1 MGNANSQPQG
11 GGVKLIG
18 GSISMS
24 YSLGTNGSDTLL
36 PNQFLQPN
44 GFLQSANK
52 RYKLIMQTDGNFVG
66 YQEDKPFWASNTSG
80 RPGGF
85 VIMQTDG
92 NLVLNAGTAPINNQG
107 AFWSSQT
114 NGKGVPGKYRLV
126 MRNDRNIVIYDLTNQ
141 AIWASNTNI
150 ASLKTYEGP
159 ENGVDYPGNDI
170 QEFPN
175 SDPNDCADRCNDR
188 SECVGFATNSAGQ
201 NCWLKS
207 SFGAPIQND
216 QRPTWKK
223 PGVNTSGGAFLQG
236 LRGEA
241 ARKQAEAVAAK
252 QAAEAAE
259 AARVAAEAEKAR
271 QTQAEAARAAQAEA
285 ARRAAAAAEAER
297 AARAA
302 AEQRAAE
309 AAAAAARDAA
319 AKAKAEADAK
329 AAADAAA
336 AAKAKADADAKAA
349 ADAAAAAKAQAA
361 ATLAALMERIAI
373 LEAAAKAQAEREAK
387 AKADAE
393 AAVARIKAEQEA
405 AAAAAAAKLAAEK
418 AAAEQ
423 DAARK
428 VALERAAAEAK
439 AAAEK
444 AEVDRIAAQ
453 KAAEEAEKA
462 AIVAKAAAQK
472 KMVEN
477 TTKCLHTLRQCV
489 ANARDDIASAPSPS
503 TASEGAGVYMALAP
517 AAGKSGY
524 TYEGAPYA
532 SAPLTTRTGVLVR
545 ILFAI
550 FLILFVLYMS
560 KQV

>member
-1 MGNANSQPQG
+1 MGAGASRVAP
-11 GGVKLIG
+11 
-18 GSISMS
+18 S
-24 YSLGTNGSDTLL
+24 YSLGENGSPNLVD
-36 PNQFLQPN
+36 NQFLQPN
-44 GFLQSANK
+44 GFLQSTNK

-92 NLVLNAGTAPINNQG
+92 NLVLYAGSGPNDNQG

-114 NGKGVPGKYRLV
+114 SGKGARGKYRLV
-126 MRNDRNIVIYDLTNQ
+126 MQNDRNIVVYDMNNQ
-141 AIWASNTNI
+141 AIWTSNTNI
-150 ASLKTYEGP
+150 ASLGTYEGP

-175 SDPNDCADRCNDR
+175 SDPNFCADRCNDR

-236 LRGEA
+236 LRDEA

-252 QAAEAAE
+252 QAAEAA
-259 AARVAAEAEKAR
+259 A
-271 QTQAEAARAAQAEA
+271 AAQ
-285 ARRAAAAAEAER
+285 RAAEAER
-297 AARAA
+297 VRQAQIEAKRAARAE
-302 AEQRAAE
+302 AERRAAE
-309 AAAAAARDAA
+309 AAAAERAARAEAERRAAEAVAASARDAA

-329 AAADAAA
+329 AVAEREA
-336 AAKAKADADAKAA
+336 AAKAKAEADVKAA
-349 ADAAAAAKAQAA
+349 AEREAAAKAQASA
-361 ATLAALMERIAI
+361 ELKALNERIAA
-373 LEAAAKAQAEREAK
+373 LEAAAKAQADREAK

-423 DAARK
+423 DAAK
-428 VALERAAAEAK
+428 KLALERAAVAAK

-444 AEVDRIAAQ
+444 AEVDRLAAQ

-462 AIVAKAAAQK
+462 AIKARAEAQK
-472 KMVEN
+472 KMVTN
-477 TTKCLHTLRQCV
+477 TRQCLMTLRQCV
-489 ANARDDIASAPSPS
+489 ATARDDASAPSPS
-503 TASEGAGVYMALAP
+503 SASEGAGVYMGLAP
-517 AAGKSGY
+517 AASGKSGY
-524 TYEGAPYA
+524 MYEGSPYE
-532 SAPLTTRTGVLVR
+532 SRPLGSNR
-545 ILFAI
+545 ILMILLAL
-550 FLILFVLYMS
+550 LILVFAFLATR
-560 KQV
+560 

>member
-1 MGNANSQPQG
+1 MGAGASKNEFKIAKIASVAP
-11 GGVKLIG
+11 
-18 GSISMS
+18 S
-24 YSLGTNGSDTLL
+24 YSLGENGSPNLVD
-36 PNQFLQPN
+36 NQFLQPN
-44 GFLQSANK
+44 GFLQSPNK

-92 NLVLNAGTAPINNQG
+92 NLVLYAGTGPTNNQG

-114 NGKGVPGKYRLV
+114 NGKGTPGKYRLV
-126 MRNDRNIVIYDLTNQ
+126 MQNDRNIVVYDMNNQ

-150 ASLKTYEGP
+150 ASLGTYEGP

-175 SDPNDCADRCNDR
+175 SDPNYCADRCNDR

-207 SFGAPIQND
+207 SFGAPIQSD

-236 LRGEA
+236 LRDEA

-252 QAAEAAE
+252 QAAEAA
-259 AARVAAEAEKAR
+259 AAAQRAAEAERVR
-271 QTQAEAARAAQAEA
+271 QAKI
-285 ARRAAAAAEAER
+285 EAER
-297 AARAA
+297 AARAE
-302 AEQRAAE
+302 AERRAAE
-309 AAAAAARDAA
+309 AAAASARDAAAKAKAEADAKAAAARDAA

-329 AAADAAA
+329 AAAERE
-336 AAKAKADADAKAA
+336 
-349 ADAAAAAKAQAA
+349 AAAKAQASA
-361 ATLAALMERIAI
+361 ELKALNERIAA
-373 LEAAAKAQAEREAK
+373 LEAAAKAQADREAK

-423 DAARK
+423 DAAK
-428 VALERAAAEAK
+428 KLALERAAVAAK

-444 AEVDRIAAQ
+444 AEVDRLAAQ

-462 AIVAKAAAQK
+462 AIKAKAEAQK
-472 KMVEN
+472 KMVTN
-477 TTKCLHTLRQCV
+477 TRQCLMTLRQCV
-489 ANARDDIASAPSPS
+489 ATARDDASAPSPS
-503 TASEGAGVYMALAP
+503 SASEGAGVYMGLAP
-517 AAGKSGY
+517 AASGKSGY
-524 TYEGAPYA
+524 MYEGSPYE
-532 SAPLTTRTGVLVR
+532 SRPLGSNR
-545 ILFAI
+545 ILMILLAL
-550 FLILFVLYMS
+550 LILVFAFLATR
-560 KQV
+560 